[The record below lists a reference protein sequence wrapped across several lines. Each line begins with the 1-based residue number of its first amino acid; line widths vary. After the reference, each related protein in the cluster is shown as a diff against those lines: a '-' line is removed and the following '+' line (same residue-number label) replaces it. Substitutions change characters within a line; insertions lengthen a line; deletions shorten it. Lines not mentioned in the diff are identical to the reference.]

1 MENNQTF
8 EIAITKV
15 QKAIEQENQSES
27 NRHDIDPEFESVIN
41 DEEEKQSTT
50 DYDSPFDKIME
61 IENVFALKQGVFQK
75 SETTTFIEDTFN
87 LCQPITTELDRQL
100 SEASCY

>member
-1 MENNQTF
+1 
-8 EIAITKV
+8 
-15 QKAIEQENQSES
+15 
-27 NRHDIDPEFESVIN
+27 
-41 DEEEKQSTT
+41 
-50 DYDSPFDKIME
+50 SPFDKIME